1 MRLFFLLSFTFLFFP
16 QANAQKRIDTL
27 IVKYRPPADTI
38 KYWKTG
44 GKLTFTLQNV
54 YQKDWTRGD
63 QPSFSLGTTVNLY
76 AYYDR
81 GEFKLENK
89 LDAGISLLRQ
99 GESTNLLIKNEDF
112 LIYIFKGGRK
122 LVNKWYL
129 DGILDFRTQFL
140 KGFAD
145 NKVGDQR
152 IVNSKF
158 LNPGIISPSFGL
170 GYKKDKFALTL
181 APLSGR
187 FTFVTDDSLSNFPT
201 NGVPAGMNWKS
212 DLGANIVVSDN
223 FSPVKNMKLRYNLSL
238 FYEYETPDHIDVFGE
253 LFMNYKLLKYI
264 SVNFQFRVIYDDN
277 VRIKNEEDNSSYVP
291 WQINNVIDIGFIYEF
306 GEKIGD

>member
-1 MRLFFLLSFTFLFFP
+1 
-16 QANAQKRIDTL
+16 
-27 IVKYRPPADTI
+27 
-38 KYWKTG
+38 
-44 GKLTFTLQNV
+44 
-54 YQKDWTRGD
+54 
-63 QPSFSLGTTVNLY
+63 LGTTVNLY

-140 KGFAD
+140 KGFVD
-145 NKVGDQR
+145 NKVDDQR

-277 VRIKNEEDNSSYVP
+277 VRIQNKEDNSSYIP